1 MGLIRN
7 VVVKVGA
14 DISGL
19 SSGMQKARAT
29 MQENV
34 DKMLDAGKKL
44 ALGGAAAFTALAAK
58 GVSAASDLNEI
69 QNVVDVAFG
78 KSAGTVEAWAKTAIN
93 SYGLSQQSALQ
104 YSGVMRAMMGS
115 MGLTGDQADKM
126 SVSLTDL
133 AGDLASF
140 YNLSTDDAFEK
151 IQAGIAGET
160 KPLKDFGIN
169 MDVANLQ
176 AYALS
181 QGIKTSF
188 SAMSQGE
195 QTVLRYNYL
204 LNATKMAQ
212 GDFARTSGSY
222 ANQMRV
228 FQANLTAM
236 TVSIGQAVI
245 PLIQAA
251 LPWVNMFCQY
261 IIRAATLLATWVDGL
276 LGIKTQAQSAG
287 AATTTL
293 AGETASAADTSNDL
307 AVAQNNVAKS
317 TDKAAKAA
325 QAARTALSGFDQ
337 LNILQKNSSSSGST
351 GSTGAD
357 STGSGAGT
365 PTASLPGISL
375 PKTASLN
382 VGIIGADKIAAF
394 KKALSEAWGW
404 IVKNQVGIKAVGT
417 TLLVFFLPAL
427 LRSIG
432 ALGVSGVKAFLSGAQ
447 AVLEYCIAGWKAVG
461 SMAAQAATFIEQ
473 KVQALAS
480 AVATKAAALAQ
491 SVLNSAVW
499 QNVAAWIAEKVQ
511 LIASTAASIAH
522 RAATI
527 AQGIAA
533 KAAAAAQWLL
543 NAAMEANPIGIVIVA
558 VAALV
563 AIFVTLW
570 NTNKGF
576 RDFWISAW
584 SSMKKAW
591 DSFGST
597 IQSVWNNTLRP
608 FGSYLY
614 TLFVSQFGSIA
625 GSVNGIIGGI
635 KKIFQGLMDF
645 FAGVFTGNWQRTF
658 HGLAEIVGGEF
669 DMIGSVI
676 KQPINL
682 AIDAINKAIGTVNGI
697 AGKVA
702 DVPGLSFLSGLQIP
716 QIPRLARG
724 GIVDSPTV
732 AMIGE
737 AGPEAVVPLQNTD
750 FIQTLAGAVAA
761 AVAQGGGGK
770 GGDINVTMEVD
781 GAVFGKLCVKAI
793 NAQTRKLGV
802 NPLYL

>member
-44 ALGGAAAFTALAAK
+44 ALGGAAAFTALVAK
-58 GVSAASDLNEI
+58 GVAAASDLNEI

-115 MGLTGDQADKM
+115 MGLTGDQADQM
-126 SVSLTDL
+126 SMSLTDL

-140 YNLSTDDAFEK
+140 YNLDTDTAFQK
-151 IQAGIAGET
+151 IQSGIAGET
-160 KPLKDFGIN
+160 KPLKDLGIN

-251 LPWVNMFCQY
+251 LPWINLFCQY

-287 AATTTL
+287 AATTSL
-293 AGETASAADTSNDL
+293 ASETASAADTSNDL
-307 AVAQNNVAKS
+307 AAAQNNVAKS
-317 TDKAAKAA
+317 TDKATKAA

-337 LNILQKNSSSSGST
+337 LNILQKSSNSGSSGST
-351 GSTGAD
+351 GTGGA
-357 STGSGAGT
+357 GSGASI
-365 PTASLPGISL
+365 PTESLPGVSL
-375 PKTASLN
+375 PTTASLN

-417 TLLVFFLPAL
+417 TFLVFFLPAL

-432 ALGVSGVKAFLSGAQ
+432 ALAVGGVKAFISGAQ
-447 AVLEYCIAGWKAVG
+447 AVLEYGIAGWKAVG
-461 SMAAQAATFIEQ
+461 SMAAQAAAFIEQ

-480 AVATKAAALAQ
+480 AVATKAVALAQ
-491 SVLNSAVW
+491 SILSSAVW
-499 QNVAAWIAEKVQ
+499 QNVTAWIAEKVQ

-527 AQGIAA
+527 AQGVAA

-543 NAAMEANPIGIVIVA
+543 NAAMEANPIGIVIIA
-558 VAALV
+558 VTALV

-576 RDFWISAW
+576 RDFWINAW
-584 SSMKKAW
+584 SSMKKTW
-591 DSFGST
+591 DSFGSAIT
-597 IQSVWNNTLRP
+597 GVWNNTLKP

-614 TLFVSQFGSIA
+614 NLFVSEFSSIA
-625 GSVNGIIGGI
+625 GSVSGIIGGI
-635 KKIFQGLMDF
+635 KKIFQGLTDF
-645 FAGVFTGNWQRTF
+645 FAGVFTGNWQRAF

-669 DMIGSVI
+669 GVIGSVI
-676 KQPINL
+676 KAPINL
-682 AIDAINKAIGTVNGI
+682 AIDAINKALGAVNGI

-702 DVPGLSFLSGLQIP
+702 GVPGLSFLSSLQIP

-724 GIVDSPTV
+724 GIIDSPTV

-737 AGPEAVVPLQNTD
+737 AGPEAVVPLQNTG
-750 FIQTLAGAVAA
+750 FIQTLATAIAGAVA
-761 AVAQGGGGK
+761 QGGGK

-781 GAVFGKLCVKAI
+781 GVVFGKLCVKAI